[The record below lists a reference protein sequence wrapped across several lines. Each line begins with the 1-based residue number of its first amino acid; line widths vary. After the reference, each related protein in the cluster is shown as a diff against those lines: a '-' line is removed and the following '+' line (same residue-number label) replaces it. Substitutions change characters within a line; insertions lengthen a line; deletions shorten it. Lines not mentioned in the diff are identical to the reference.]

1 MLNETNGLLHYI
13 LHSGNVLSTLDHRR
27 LLELV
32 EGLDWPE
39 PDCPPPG
46 NYYNI
51 KGWRSSL
58 EIEPHHGEIFDLI
71 HKAHIKL
78 MPQIYHHYGDTLPT
92 DPIYN
97 KYSGYWLCKYPEGGY
112 LSKHADI
119 DADAGSVTISYN
131 INDDYD
137 GGELCFWDEHNVE
150 KHANSMHVS
159 PSNHLFMHEVKPVTK
174 GTRYSVITWFSYQK
188 GKQWLI

>member
-1 MLNETNGLLHYI
+1 MGLLHYI
-13 LHSGNVLSTLDHRR
+13 FHHRNVVSPRDHTR
-27 LLELV
+27 LLELC
-32 EGLDWPE
+32 EEFEFPEYNTPE
-39 PDCPPPG
+39 PDH
-46 NYYNI
+46 NYHI
-51 KGWRSSL
+51 KGYRSHVI
-58 EIEPHHGEIFDLI
+58 IEPEHGEIFRLI
-71 HKAHIKL
+71 HKAHMRI
-78 MPQIYHHYGDTLPT
+78 MPKIYEDYPETLPT
-92 DPIYN
+92 DIYD